1 MWLFFYDTSGAFHSM
16 KYPSLNSQKFPEANG
31 IAFSEIEM
39 KREQLCK
46 VYKNFR
52 VDIFFNG
59 NFRSIRLSSRNFRK
73 FRWNYSLFGNAT
85 IPVFF
90 LKPLPGNVYAI
101 CPHFYSFGIF
111 GWMEDALSSH
121 WVQLSQHAKWHDN
134 SFMSSLSRSTIP
146 FKKCFIR
153 PLTCSNGFHIKVLRE
168 HDVIILNSTCPVLGV
183 GLLKSRLS

>member
-1 MWLFFYDTSGAFHSM
+1 MR
-16 KYPSLNSQKFPEANG
+16 QFP
-31 IAFSEIEM
+31 F
-39 KREQLCK
+39 C
-46 VYKNFR
+46 F
-52 VDIFFNG
+52 
-59 NFRSIRLSSRNFRK
+59 
-73 FRWNYSLFGNAT
+73 
-85 IPVFF
+85 
-90 LKPLPGNVYAI
+90 KPLPGNVYAI

-168 HDVIILNSTCPVLGV
+168 HDVIIEFYLSSARGGIVEIPIKLAQNKPEFWFQFCNFTVNFSVYIVCPSVLSQSI
-183 GLLKSRLS
+183 LKLHKI